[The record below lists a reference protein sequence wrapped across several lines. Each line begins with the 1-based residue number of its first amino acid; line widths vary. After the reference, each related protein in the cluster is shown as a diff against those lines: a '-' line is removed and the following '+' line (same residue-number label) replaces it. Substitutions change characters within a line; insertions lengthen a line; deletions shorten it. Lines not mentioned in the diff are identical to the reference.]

1 MLFRSVYF
9 GPTFNRK
16 LASLSSSGTD
26 SEQPTPIQTS
36 RRLQKKEKAEG
47 KKLYQWLS
55 EKFTKRGAE
64 KMGFEFTWLL
74 TARSR
79 DFKLKTYPGF
89 GYILVYIVILL
100 FSGKK
105 LNISEILQS
114 ENSQKLLL
122 ISCLYISQFFMMGAL
137 TNSKA
142 SDKYKAAW
150 IFYISPIR
158 YPGSIITGTVK
169 SLLCKFSAPVI
180 VIILPIACWLFG
192 WRAIPNLLLA
202 VSNIV
207 CFTYLT
213 AYIALSEIP

>member
-1 MLFRSVYF
+1 M
-9 GPTFNRK
+9 
-16 LASLSSSGTD
+16 
-26 SEQPTPIQTS
+26 
-36 RRLQKKEKAEG
+36 
-47 KKLYQWLS
+47 
-55 EKFTKRGAE
+55 
-64 KMGFEFTWLL
+64 
-74 TARSR
+74 
-79 DFKLKTYPGF
+79 
-89 GYILVYIVILL
+89 L

-105 LNISEILQS
+105 LNIAEILQS
-114 ENSQKLLL
+114 ENSQKILL

-158 YPGSIITGTVK
+158 YPGSLITGTVK

-192 WRAIPNLLLA
+192 WRAIPNILFA

-213 AYIALSEIP
+213 AYIALSEIPFSVPENAAGRGMTFIKNFLVGILPIGVGLVHFFIFSMLPLVILSSILSFGAVWFMHTSLYERHWHRFNPAYEKTSDEI